1 MAPIKKTTKA
11 EDKKSAPKKESA
23 RKSVTEKAP
32 AKAKP
37 ASAPKAAAKTPAAKP
52 ATKTPA
58 KVAQASKPAA
68 AKVAKTATAPTLK
81 AVKKA
86 PAAKAA
92 PAKKAAAK
100 PKAKTPAKA
109 APAPATAP
117 ETPTP
122 KGRSRKAAPKAVPA
136 TAPLNKS
143 GMLEIESQER
153 ELPLEYGDTKV
164 VLLTRDPEWIFA
176 YWEINPET
184 RKKHGL
190 LRGTHSKSIALRVH
204 TLSSKAHIPAYD
216 VPVNDYTSSWY
227 VRVPA
232 GGSRFRVDLG
242 VFDAKGQFVVLASS
256 NEIDIPRMEI
266 AESTDVE
273 FAEINDEIYHQ
284 IVQLSG
290 GLGMKE
296 RLGSDDFLRS
306 LQQRVFD
313 SLAGGPLSSAGLSS
327 GAFFG
332 LSSAGLSSGSLLSS
346 GAFGLLSSGALGL
359 SSSLFSSAGLFSA
372 GAGGEGAVQ
381 LAAKERRG
389 DFWLEVGVDVIVYGA
404 TEPDAKVTFMGQE
417 IRLTPDGTFRVR
429 MVLPDTTIEFP
440 IQAESADG
448 EHHRAV
454 KPVVK
459 RHTEGDPR
467 KPL

>member
-1 MAPIKKTTKA
+1 MAPIKKTTTKMTG
-11 EDKKSAPKKESA
+11 EKVISKKEPA
-23 RKSVTEKAP
+23 KKATAP
-32 AKAKP
+32 A
-37 ASAPKAAAKTPAAKP
+37 APKAAAAKP
-52 ATKTPA
+52 ETKVPAKKPVTVPKAAEKPKAPTKTAKTATVPVKKTATKAVSKTPA
-58 KVAQASKPAA
+58 KAA
-68 AKVAKTATAPTLK
+68 AAPKKTATKAAAP
-81 AVKKA
+81 AAKA
-86 PAAKAA
+86 PAKAA
-92 PAKKAAAK
+92 PAKASAPVKAVAPAK
-100 PKAKTPAKA
+100 PATRKAS
-109 APAPATAP
+109 APAVIPATAP
-117 ETPTP
+117 M
-122 KGRSRKAAPKAVPA
+122 
-136 TAPLNKS
+136 NKS
-143 GMLEIESQER
+143 AMLEIEAQER
-153 ELPLEYGDTKV
+153 ELPLEYGDTKI

-176 YWEINPET
+176 YWEINPAT
-184 RKKHGL
+184 RKKYDL
-190 LRGTHSKSIALRVH
+190 VRGNHSKPISLRMH
-204 TLSSKAHIPAYD
+204 TLASRGHVAPYD

-227 VRVPA
+227 IRVPA

-242 VFDAKGQFVVLASS
+242 VFDAKGTFVTLASS
-256 NEIDIPRMEI
+256 NEIEVPRMEI
-266 AESTDVE
+266 AESTDLE

-290 GLGMKE
+290 GLGIKE
-296 RLGSDDFLRS
+296 RLGSDEFLRS

-313 SLAGGPLSSAGLSS
+313 VLSAGPMSSAGLSS
-327 GAFFG
+327 GAMFG
-332 LSSAGLSSGSLLSS
+332 LSSGAAFSGSVLSS
-346 GAFGLLSSGALGL
+346 GAFGLLSSGAFGL
-359 SSSLFSSAGLFSA
+359 SSAGLFSA

-381 LAAKERRG
+381 LASKERRS

-404 TEPDAKVTFMGQE
+404 TEPDAKVVFMGQE